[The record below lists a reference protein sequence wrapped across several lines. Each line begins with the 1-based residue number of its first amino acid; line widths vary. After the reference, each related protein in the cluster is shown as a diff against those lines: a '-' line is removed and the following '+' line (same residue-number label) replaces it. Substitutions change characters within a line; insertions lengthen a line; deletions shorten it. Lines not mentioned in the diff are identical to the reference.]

1 MAILITGSI
10 VLLFGIVLYMVAS
23 PLGGIILIVVGVT
36 VGLVGISRY
45 TAKHVS
51 RAIVHTQAFSDGH
64 VVERKCP
71 YCAEFV
77 KAEAILC
84 RYCRSELPMLIVN
97 SEITK
102 ELEHME
108 YKLLVAAGSGDVQL
122 VAKLIEEGA
131 AVNCQ
136 DERGESPLIKASLGN
151 HIEVVKTLMKFK
163 ADPRIPNEQGYTAE
177 DYARARDYRDLLNVL
192 RGR

>member
-1 MAILITGSI
+1 MALLITGSI
-10 VLLFGIVLYMVAS
+10 VLLFGVLLFMIAS
-23 PLGGIILIVVGVT
+23 PLGGVILIVFGVT
-36 VGLVGISRY
+36 VALIGISRY
-45 TAKHVS
+45 TAKTVS
-51 RAIVHTQAFSDGH
+51 RAIIHTQAFSDGH

-71 YCAEFV
+71 FCAEFV

-102 ELEHME
+102 ELQHME
-108 YKLLVAAGSGDVQL
+108 FRLLVAAGSGDSKL
-122 VAKLIEEGA
+122 VSKLIEEGA

-136 DERGESPLIKASLGN
+136 DERGESPLIKAALGN
-151 HIEVVKTLMKFK
+151 HIEVVRVLMKFR